1 MKAALLKAVR
11 EVTLEEIPV
20 PEISDDDVLVEVKFC
35 GICGTDVGSYKAS
48 GFLAPGTYM
57 GHEFS
62 GVLAKVGRN
71 VKGWKVGDRIVSN
84 PMNMCGECDACKH
97 GFPNLCEHV
106 MEGVI
111 GCTVGSEPGGA
122 FAKYVKVP
130 IPERRLYHL
139 PDEVSFEEGAM
150 VEPLSVSL
158 HSVRT
163 STFKVG
169 DYTMVLGLGGI
180 GLGVVA
186 FLKSGGAG
194 LIIATEVNEKR
205 AALAKKLGADYVIN
219 PQKVSNLKEEVMKLT
234 GGKGINQVFVC
245 CTALPAFQGA
255 TDFLKPRGQVIMVGL
270 ITQEVPINIVDYN
283 MGEFSLQGILVYSD
297 EFGIVIDLL
306 KKGALPAK
314 QMATTIKL
322 SEIVDKGFN
331 KLLDPNCDEVKV
343 LVAPDE

>member
-1 MKAALLKAVR
+1 MKAALLKAIR
-11 EVTLEEIPV
+11 EITLEEIPV

-35 GICGTDVGSYKAS
+35 GICGTDISSYRAP
-48 GFLAPGTYM
+48 GFFQPGTYI

-62 GVLAKVGRN
+62 GVLAKVGKN
-71 VKGWKVGDRIVSN
+71 VKGWKVGERVVAN
-84 PMNMCGECDACKH
+84 PNYTCGECDACKH
-97 GFPNLCEHV
+97 GFPNLCER
-106 MEGVI
+106 MPAEGI
-111 GCTVGSEPGGA
+111 GAVVGLKYAGA
-122 FAKYVKVP
+122 FAKYVRVP
-130 IPERRLYHL
+130 LPERRLYRL
-139 PDEVSFEEGAM
+139 PDEVSFEEGAL
-150 VEPLSVSL
+150 VEPLAVSL
-158 HSVRT
+158 HAVKT

-219 PQKVSNLKEEVMKLT
+219 PQKVSNLKEEVVKLT
-234 GGKGINQVFVC
+234 SGKGINQLFVC
-245 CTALPAFQGA
+245 CAEPQVLQSA
-255 TDFLKPRGQVIMVGL
+255 TDFLKRRGQIIMIGL

-297 EFGIVIDLL
+297 EFPIVLDLL